1 MEENKPHNDKSGG
14 KHKHFNKNRNKN
26 RPHSNH
32 NDKNTDN
39 QDPSTETNEE
49 FSESINE
56 ITPIAEKENPT
67 PKKVIVLPSKLV
79 ENKLVDKDDKTANQ
93 QKENNQDK
101 KANPKQKQNN
111 PPKPNKQN
119 DRPKSQMSIPGDS
132 RPDYDP
138 NEKWAV
144 ANTDNEPKPE
154 EIAEDTTDNNENNEV
169 IDIGNLVRI
178 GITIGDLNGVGIE
191 VILKTFTDPR
201 VAKLCVPI
209 VYGSAKALAHHRKA
223 LNINQIG
230 YNIIEQTNRARPGTL
245 NVLNCWDEDVTI
257 DLGQSNK
264 KMGHYAFKALEIA
277 TQDLLKGKIDALVT
291 APVNKNLVNNDDAP
305 FKGHTEYL
313 TEQSKAT
320 ESVMLLVSDK
330 LKVGLVTNHIPIK
343 DVARNITPAAIVQ
356 KLRIMDHSLR
366 KDFGILRPRI
376 AVLAL
381 NPHAGD
387 DGLIGIE
394 EQATI
399 SPAIEH
405 ARRQENMLVFG
416 PFPADG
422 FFGSHLY
429 AEFDAVLAMYHDQ
442 GLVPFKALS
451 FGHGVN
457 FTAGLPIVRTSPD
470 HGTAYDIAG
479 KGIASE
485 ESFRTAIF
493 MAIDVLK
500 NRQLYNEL
508 RSNPLRKLSNN
519 VRELATAEDEA
530 IED

>member
-1 MEENKPHNDKSGG
+1 
-14 KHKHFNKNRNKN
+14 
-26 RPHSNH
+26 
-32 NDKNTDN
+32 
-39 QDPSTETNEE
+39 
-49 FSESINE
+49 
-56 ITPIAEKENPT
+56 
-67 PKKVIVLPSKLV
+67 
-79 ENKLVDKDDKTANQ
+79 
-93 QKENNQDK
+93 
-101 KANPKQKQNN
+101 
-111 PPKPNKQN
+111 
-119 DRPKSQMSIPGDS
+119 
-132 RPDYDP
+132 
-138 NEKWAV
+138 
-144 ANTDNEPKPE
+144 
-154 EIAEDTTDNNENNEV
+154 
-169 IDIGNLVRI
+169 
-178 GITIGDLNGVGIE
+178 
-191 VILKTFTDPR
+191 
-201 VAKLCVPI
+201 
-209 VYGSAKALAHHRKA
+209 
-223 LNINQIG
+223 
-230 YNIIEQTNRARPGTL
+230 
-245 NVLNCWDEDVTI
+245 
-257 DLGQSNK
+257 
-264 KMGHYAFKALEIA
+264 MGHYAFKALEIA

-470 HGTAYDIAG
+470 LRYCRKRH
-479 KGIASE
+479 
-485 ESFRTAIF
+485 
-493 MAIDVLK
+493 
-500 NRQLYNEL
+500 RQRRIVQSCYFYGYRCTKKSATIQRAALQSSPKTIEQRARISHRRR
-508 RSNPLRKLSNN
+508 RSY
-519 VRELATAEDEA
+519 
-530 IED
+530 